1 MNFAY
6 VEQGERKNTLVKLRL
21 CPLCSLK
28 LNSTITNKSY
38 GRGGRRAKLSK
49 SKKKQRHSK
58 EKHRHKHKHKQ
69 WANDKGTSKGI
80 STSDESSDSLSDSD
94 DTESVVTEKGS
105 LCDSEAKS
113 SMGQSQ
119 EQSADSGAVWS
130 KSAEALLEKSKEE
143 E

>member
-6 VEQGERKNTLVKLRL
+6 VEQGERKNTHMKLRL

-28 LNSTITNKSY
+28 LNSTITNKSC
-38 GRGGRRAKLSK
+38 GRGRRRARLSK
-49 SKKKQRHSK
+49 SKKK
-58 EKHRHKHKHKQ
+58 HKPATRYKQ